1 MSEEQEL
8 SFEEAYA
15 ELEQVVEALE
25 AGGATLDETLSLY
38 ERGIELASHCEAVL
52 EQAELR
58 VRMVQQNE
66 DGEMELTD
74 FQTS

>member
-1 MSEEQEL
+1 MSEEEEL
-8 SFEEAYA
+8 NFEEAYA

-25 AGGATLDETLSLY
+25 AGGATLEETLSLY
-38 ERGIELASHCEAVL
+38 ERGIELASYCEAVL

-58 VRMVQQNE
+58 VQMVQQNE
-66 DGEMELTD
+66 DGETELAD

>member
-1 MSEEQEL
+1 MSEKQEL

-38 ERGIELASHCEAVL
+38 ERGVELASYCEAVL
-52 EQAELR
+52 EEAELR

>member
-66 DGEMELTD
+66 DDEMELTD

>member
-1 MSEEQEL
+1 MSDEQER

-38 ERGIELASHCEAVL
+38 ERGIKLASHCEAVL

-58 VRMVQQNE
+58 VQMVQQNE
-66 DGEMELTD
+66 DGDVELTD
-74 FQTS
+74 FQSS

>member
-1 MSEEQEL
+1 MSEEQEF

-38 ERGIELASHCEAVL
+38 ERGVKLASYCESVL

-58 VRMVQQNE
+58 VQMVQQNE
-66 DGEMELTD
+66 DGELDLTD
-74 FQTS
+74 FQMS